1 MDSWDEEV
9 RRFMLEE
16 EEEDDEL
23 FFVLVPTLQLGM
35 HDEKELEHTSVWA
48 YSVQF
53 N

>member
-9 RRFMLEE
+9 KWFMLEE
-16 EEEDDEL
+16 EEEGDEL
-23 FFVLVPTLQLGM
+23 FFALVPTLQLGM
-35 HDEKELEHTSVWA
+35 YDEKELEHTSVWA

>member
-9 RRFMLEE
+9 KWFMLEE
-16 EEEDDEL
+16 EEEGDEL

-35 HDEKELEHTSVWA
+35 YDEKELEHTSVWA
-48 YSVQF
+48 YWVQF

>member
-1 MDSWDEEV
+1 MDSWEEEI

-23 FFVLVPTLQLGM
+23 FFVLVPALQLGM
-35 HDEKELEHTSVWA
+35 YDEKELEHTSVWA